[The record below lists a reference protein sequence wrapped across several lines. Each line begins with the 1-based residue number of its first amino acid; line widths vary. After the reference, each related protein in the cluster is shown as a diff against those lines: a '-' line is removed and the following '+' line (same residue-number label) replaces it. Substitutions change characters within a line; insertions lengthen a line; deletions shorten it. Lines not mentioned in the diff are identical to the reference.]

1 MNIHQVNVSYVNEQD
16 RCLLR
21 INSLEGEEFRA
32 WFTRRLTLGLLPL
45 LSKTAADQLHSQIAP
60 PSPGAPLPLQRHQLV
75 ENFQKEAAV
84 YNGDFQTPFKEEP
97 AALPLGAEPL
107 LVTELKITPLA
118 DGKLQVEMLEK
129 LQGQSRDLR
138 LVMDPALTQ
147 GLLRLL
153 NQALKA
159 SGWLDT
165 PAAVLKLDTAADGP
179 AASLELDP
187 AEAADAA
194 LKNKPKY
201 LN

>member
-16 RCLLR
+16 RFLLR
-21 INSLEGEEFRA
+21 INSLGGEEFRA

-45 LSKTAADQLHSQIAP
+45 LRKTAAEQLQSQIQAP
-60 PSPGAPLPLQRHQLV
+60 HPGAPLPVQRHQLV

-84 YNGDFQTPFKEEP
+84 YNGDFQTPFKDEP
-97 AALPLGAEPL
+97 GALPLGAEPL

-118 DGKLQVEMLEK
+118 DGKLQMEMLEK
-129 LQGQSRDLR
+129 LQGQMRDLR

-153 NQALKA
+153 SQGLKA
-159 SGWLDT
+159 SNWLETPAPVLALDT
-165 PAAVLKLDTAADGP
+165 VAISASTAVDL
-179 AASLELDP
+179 
-187 AEAADAA
+187 EAAEPSDAD
-194 LKNKPKY
+194 LKSKPKY